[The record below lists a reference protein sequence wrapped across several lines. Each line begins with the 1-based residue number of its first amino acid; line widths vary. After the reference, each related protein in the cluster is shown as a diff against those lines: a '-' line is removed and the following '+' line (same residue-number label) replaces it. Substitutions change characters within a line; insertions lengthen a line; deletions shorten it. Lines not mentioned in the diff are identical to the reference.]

1 MQHFKTR
8 PYIAS
13 ADVDPDEHS
22 IADQFAQIMGR
33 VRLEYDLEPALWAVA
48 QNVFQALRAK
58 EEHWSSQQLQ
68 MPGIA
73 LM

>member
-8 PYIAS
+8 PYIVN
-13 ADVDPDEHS
+13 ADLDPDEPS

-33 VRLEYDLEPALWAVA
+33 IRLEYDLEPAVWAVA

-58 EEHWSSQQLQ
+58 EKHWSPEQLQ
-68 MPGIA
+68 TPGIA